1 MDVTERDRL
10 TAAMIALRPDWA
22 CNGFD
27 RHKSIRTW
35 LTEHAM
41 EWTYRDAIVRM
52 LLCAIEPTTVTPARA
67 LTDGPWLDILRHVSS
82 ESVTAKMP
90 GYAQLEPECG
100 YPGCGVRR
108 DRHLA
113 HVVPAEIPPHVWES
127 PRPVVAASAES
138 IQRARPLFGGKPDEL
153 PWLDPQGGLR

>member
-1 MDVTERDRL
+1 MDINERDRL
-10 TAAMIALRPDWA
+10 AGAIAALRPDWA
-22 CNGFD
+22 GSGVD

-82 ESVTAKMP
+82 DSVTAKMP

-108 DRHLA
+108 DKHLA
-113 HVVPAEIPPHVWES
+113 HVIPAEIPPHEWEH
-127 PRPVVAASAES
+127 PRPTPAATPEHIAR
-138 IQRARPLFGGKPDEL
+138 IKPTFHRAQE
-153 PWLDPQGGLR
+153 QQ

>member
-1 MDVTERDRL
+1 MDINERDRL
-10 TAAMIALRPDWA
+10 AGAIAAVRPDWA
-22 CNGFD
+22 GSGVD

-67 LTDGPWLDILRHVSS
+67 LTDGPWLDILRHMSS
-82 ESVTAKMP
+82 DSVTAKMP

-100 YPGCGVRR
+100 YPGCGTRLPHR
-108 DRHLA
+108 A
-113 HVVPAEIPPHVWES
+113 HMVPYEVPPHEWEPSREVPRSS
-127 PRPVVAASAES
+127 PEFIRAAKSAALASKGEH
-138 IQRARPLFGGKPDEL
+138 A
-153 PWLDPQGGLR
+153 

>member
-1 MDVTERDRL
+1 MDINERDRL
-10 TAAMIALRPDWA
+10 AGAIAAIRPDWA
-22 CNGFD
+22 GSGVD

-67 LTDGPWLDILRHVSS
+67 LTDGPWLDILRHMSS
-82 ESVTAKMP
+82 DSVTAKMP

-108 DRHLA
+108 DKHLA
-113 HVVPAEIPPHVWES
+113 HVIPAEIPGHEWEQS
-127 PRPVVAASAES
+127 REVTRSSSEFIARAKSAALSSKET
-138 IQRARPLFGGKPDEL
+138 EHE
-153 PWLDPQGGLR
+153 

>member
-1 MDVTERDRL
+1 MDINERDRL
-10 TAAMIALRPDWA
+10 AGAIAAIRPDWA
-22 CNGFD
+22 GSGID

-52 LLCAIEPTTVTPARA
+52 MLCAIEPTTVTPARA
-67 LTDGPWLDILRHVSS
+67 LTDGPWLDILRHTTSS
-82 ESVTAKMP
+82 SATDKMP
-90 GYAQLEPECG
+90 GYAALEPEGG

-113 HVVPAEIPPHVWES
+113 HVIPAEIPAHEWEQ
-127 PRPVVAASAES
+127 PRAIVRASSEQIRAAKSAALAPKES
-138 IQRARPLFGGKPDEL
+138 A
-153 PWLDPQGGLR
+153 